1 MRTCVI
7 RILGIVV
14 ASVFDSVVL
23 NRRASNYS
31 GDNNTG
37 GMAALCLKYI
47 YLYTVILAHVRHSLE
62 MIAIND

>member
-14 ASVFDSVVL
+14 ASVFESVVL

-47 YLYTVILAHVRHSLE
+47 YLYVILAHVRHSLE